1 MNIIKFKDIL
11 ATTDDNPDAEK
22 VTLFNVYFRGKYCW
36 WTHCTQVRLFD
47 EYTLEEIIDIERTGT
62 DAKEDNTHIIEDSA
76 VWTNYIDWTATEYSN
91 NIARWSDA
99 NKRIIDNNIT
109 LDDLRA
115 YRTRVAQWLL
125 GVAIDE
131 DFDTDTTAEKNAVL
145 LEYAGSDYCK
155 LKEMLNYYKNE
166 MYNTT
171 IGSLLTFTGPVTYT
185 QNTPINSGCG
195 CSASPLSIDTA
206 TTITASNPIAIYR
219 RNVYNYM
226 IQVFS
231 DVNFWKLFKDDGV
244 LQNLKEYTQGV
255 IDVNLP
261 LTPAPATLEYADC
274 SSLLTDTN
282 VQLTT
287 ILSNL
292 VLAINYIQE
301 DEDIEY
307 RNFIY
312 QSFFMWASKLY
323 EYMRWNAPVIN
334 TDITCD

>member
-11 ATTDDNPDAEK
+11 ATIDENHGAEE
-22 VTLFNVYFRGKYCW
+22 VTLFNEYFRGKYCW
-36 WTHCTQVRLFD
+36 WTRCIYVHLFD
-47 EYTLEEIIDIERTGT
+47 EYTQNEIIDIEQTGT
-62 DAKEDNTHIIEDSA
+62 DSKVGTHIIMSA
-76 VWTNYIDWTATEYSN
+76 DWTNYIDMTATEYAN
-91 NIARWSDA
+91 NITRWSGA
-99 NKRIIDNNIT
+99 NKRIIDNNII

-125 GVAIDE
+125 GVVIDE
-131 DFDTDTTAEKNAVL
+131 DFDIDTAAEKNAVL

-171 IGSLLTFTGPVTYT
+171 IGSLLTFTGPNTYT
-185 QNTPINSGCG
+185 QNAPISYGCG
-195 CSASPLSIDTA
+195 CSASSLAIDT
-206 TTITASNPIAIYR
+206 TTITATNPIAIYR

-226 IQVFS
+226 VQVFS
-231 DVNFWKLFKDDGV
+231 DVNFWKLFEEDGV

-261 LTPAPATLEYADC
+261 LTPAPAALEYADC

-292 VLAINYIQE
+292 VLAINYIQT
-301 DEDIEY
+301 DKDIEY

-312 QSFFMWASKLY
+312 QSFFMWAAKLY
-323 EYMRWNAPVIN
+323 EYMRWNAPVVN
-334 TDITCD
+334 TDIACD